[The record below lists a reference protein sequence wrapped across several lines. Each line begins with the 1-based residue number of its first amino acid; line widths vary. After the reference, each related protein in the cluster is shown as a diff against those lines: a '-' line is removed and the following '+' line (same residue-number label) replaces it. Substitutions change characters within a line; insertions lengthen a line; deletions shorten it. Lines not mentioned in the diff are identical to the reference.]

1 MTGVVSSSGA
11 SPNGDRPQGI
21 PHSPAAASKGTPAP
35 FKASHGD
42 LKVDR
47 SEGRNWDGHGP
58 VPAILVTEPTPPP
71 PSAQRPRGHRQRRTT
86 LPRSTRGWSRAI
98 VWSLIGLTGFGVVY
112 GSLARIDTS
121 INANGKL
128 RPIGGVNE
136 ISSSLAGR
144 VQQVLVKEGQWVET
158 GQLLLKLED
167 RVLLQQRQDL
177 LSMQQLWTKEAQLLA
192 QELGLADHSLAR
204 PAERREW
211 AVETGETALREKLAD
226 QERQRSMISLKQQ
239 FGDLRTLRQ
248 KYSINDS
255 ITHRMQALVR
265 QGAMAQLE
273 LDRQNERQLELLNT
287 IRRSEHDIQA
297 GRRKVQES
305 VLNRPQITAANA
317 KQLYPLYD
325 NARQQLL
332 DLSSR
337 LLDLN
342 ERIRLSQL
350 RSPGRGRIFDLRI
363 KPAETVQAHMP
374 LMKLIP
380 DRDLEAELSISNR
393 DIGFLSPGMPVEV
406 RVTSFPFTDFG
417 SLKGRLVRVG
427 ADVLPADPK
436 NPQDYFPA
444 IVQLE
449 RNELDRRGRHYS
461 LRPGMAVT
469 ALIQLGARPVI
480 SLISDRFGGFMES
493 TRSIR

>member
-1 MTGVVSSSGA
+1 MEP
-11 SPNGDRPQGI
+11 SPQPSQRPQGY
-21 PHSPAAASKGTPAP
+21 
-35 FKASHGD
+35 
-42 LKVDR
+42 
-47 SEGRNWDGHGP
+47 
-58 VPAILVTEPTPPP
+58 
-71 PSAQRPRGHRQRRTT
+71 RQRRTT

-128 RPIGGVNE
+128 RPIGGVVE
-136 ISSSLAGR
+136 ISSSLGGR
-144 VQQVLVKEGQWVET
+144 VHRVFVKEGQLVEP
-158 GQLLLKLED
+158 GQLLLALDD
-167 RVLLQQRQDL
+167 RALLQQRQGL
-177 LSMQQLWTKEAQLLA
+177 QAMQQLWQKEARLLA
-192 QELGLADHSLAR
+192 RELGLPGQALAR
-204 PAERREW
+204 ATDQKEW
-211 AVETGETALREKLAD
+211 AVETGETALRVKLAE
-226 QERQRSMISLKQQ
+226 QERQRSLISLHQQ
-239 FGDLRTLRQ
+239 FGDLATLRQ
-248 KYSINDS
+248 KYRINDS
-255 ITHRMQALVR
+255 ITKRMRALVK

-287 IRRSEHDIQA
+287 IRRNQQEIQA
-297 GRRKVQES
+297 SRRKVNEGT
-305 VLNRPQITAANA
+305 LNRQQITAANA

-337 LLDLN
+337 LLELN

-350 RSPGRGRIFDLRI
+350 RSPGRGRVFDLRV
-363 KPAETVQAHMP
+363 KVAETIQVNGP
-374 LMKLIP
+374 LLKLVP
-380 DRDLEAELSISNR
+380 DRGLEAELAISNR
-393 DIGFLSPGMPVEV
+393 DIGFLAPGMPVEV

-417 SLKGRLVRVG
+417 SLQGRLVRVG

-444 IVQLE
+444 IVKLE
-449 RNELDRRGRHYS
+449 RSELDHRGRRYA
-461 LRPGMAVT
+461 LRPGMAVS